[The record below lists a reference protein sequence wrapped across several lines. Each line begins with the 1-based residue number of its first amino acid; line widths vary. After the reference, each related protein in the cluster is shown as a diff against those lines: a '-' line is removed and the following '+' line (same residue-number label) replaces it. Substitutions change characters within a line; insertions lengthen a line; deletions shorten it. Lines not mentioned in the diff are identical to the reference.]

1 MSGGNDL
8 NPAAKHSPFQKRLYL
23 AGTVVM
29 IAALIAAAIIYAMAP
44 APDSAVSMYGI
55 ADPRYQIELQRIG
68 GNAAV
73 LMAQLHQWFD
83 GLWHGTALAYT
94 VAVLGA
100 LLAGACFFVG
110 HFFADDEPQDP
121 HKPQG

>member
-8 NPAAKHSPFQKRLYL
+8 NPAAKYSPFQKRLYL

-29 IAALIAAAIIYAMAP
+29 LAALIAAVIIYAMAP

-110 HFFADDEPQDP
+110 HFFADDEPQEP

>member
-1 MSGGNDL
+1 MSGDNELNGDS
-8 NPAAKHSPFQKRLYL
+8 NPATSVRKRWNSIGVGVLL
-23 AGTVVM
+23 AG
-29 IAALIAAAIIYAMAP
+29 LIAAAILYAAAP
-44 APDSAVSMYGI
+44 ATPAASPYSV

-83 GLWHGTALAYT
+83 SLWHGRALAYT

-100 LLAGACFFVG
+100 ALAGGCFFVG
-110 HFFADDEPQDP
+110 FFLADEEAPR
-121 HKPQG
+121 

>member
-1 MSGGNDL
+1 MSGSNEV
-8 NPAAKHSPFQKRLYL
+8 NPAAQRSPWQKRLYL
-23 AGTVVM
+23 AGVTAFVTGV
-29 IAALIAAAIIYAMAP
+29 ILAVIIYATTP
-44 APDSAVSMYGI
+44 PPDSAVSMYSM

-100 LLAGACFFVG
+100 VIAGVCFFIG
-110 HFFADDEPQDP
+110 YFFADE
-121 HKPQG
+121 